1 MAIKVHF
8 MIGLLS
14 WHAQQVSRGPRNKFD
29 QDQLSAFAVRHG
41 RPAPV
46 ELRVKLAAPRRR
58 DDRSDRLCVPPKRG
72 GQLGHLFAS

>member
-14 WHAQQVSRGPRNKFD
+14 WHAQQVSRGPPNKFD

-46 ELRVKLAAPRRR
+46 ELRAPPI
-58 DDRSDRLCVPPKRG
+58 SDARLLIYTDVIEPESENQGAVQQNWR
-72 GQLGHLFAS
+72 